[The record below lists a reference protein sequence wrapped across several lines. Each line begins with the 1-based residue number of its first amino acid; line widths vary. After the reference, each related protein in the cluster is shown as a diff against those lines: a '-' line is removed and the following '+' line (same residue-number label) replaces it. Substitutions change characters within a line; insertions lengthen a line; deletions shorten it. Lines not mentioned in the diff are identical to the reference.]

1 MSDPS
6 LIVKPTK
13 TLAALKNVSG
23 FLQLAVA
30 IQQRAHSLPNFGVM
44 YGPSGFGKSYASIYV
59 LNKLNAVR
67 VEVGESWNKKSFVRA
82 VLREA
87 GIAEP
92 KGATSDLMDQAIIAL
107 SEEPDRPLIIDE
119 ADKLVDKGLIEL
131 VREIGEH
138 SQIPVLLIGEEALP
152 TKLARVERVHN
163 RVLRWYPAEACDLA
177 DCKKLAEIF
186 LAAGDVRI
194 PIEDGLLDVV
204 REKAQG
210 RARRVVVT
218 LSTMRDWFIANRPS
232 EGLTLANYRGEIF
245 TGEAPAARSGRIT
258 ALRGGRAA

>member
-1 MSDPS
+1 MTDPS
-6 LIVKPTK
+6 SIVKPTK

-23 FLQLAVA
+23 FLQLALKL
-30 IQQRAHSLPNFGVM
+30 QQRAFSLPNFGVM

-67 VEVGESWNKKSFVRA
+67 VEVGESWNRKSFVRA

-92 KGATSDLMDQAIIAL
+92 KGSTAELMGHAIDAL
-107 SEEPDRPLIIDE
+107 SETPNRPLIIDE

-131 VREIGEH
+131 VREIAEH
-138 SQIPVLLIGEEALP
+138 SQVPVLLIGEEALP

-163 RVLRWYPAEACDLA
+163 RVLSWYPAEACDLA
-177 DCKKLAEIF
+177 DCRKLAEIF
-186 LAAGDVRI
+186 LPAIAIDDR
-194 PIEDGLLDVV
+194 LLEAV

-218 LSTMRDWFIANRPS
+218 LSAMRDWHAAHRPA
-232 EGLTLANYRGEIF
+232 EGLTLDSYKGEIF
-245 TGEAPAARSGRIT
+245 TGEAPAARNGRVT

>member
-1 MSDPS
+1 MTETLS
-6 LIVKPTK
+6 IVKPTK

-23 FLQLAVA
+23 FLQLALK
-30 IQQRAHSLPNFGVM
+30 IQQRAFSLPNFGVM

-92 KGATSDLMDQAIIAL
+92 KGSTADLMDQAINAL
-107 SEEPDRPLIIDE
+107 SETPQRPLIIDE

-138 SQIPVLLIGEEALP
+138 AQIPVLLIGEEALP

-163 RVLRWYPAEACDLA
+163 RVLSWYPAEACDLS
-177 DCKKLAEIF
+177 DCRKLADIF
-186 LAAGDVRI
+186 LPGI
-194 PIEDGLLDVV
+194 PIDNSLLGAV

-218 LSTMRDWFIANRPS
+218 LSTMRDWYASARPG
-232 EGLTLANYRGEIF
+232 EGLTLDSYKGEIF
-245 TGEAPAARSGRIT
+245 TGEAPAARSGRVT
-258 ALRGGRAA
+258 SLRGGRAA

>member
-1 MSDPS
+1 MSDALS
-6 LIVKPTK
+6 IVKPSH
-13 TLAALKNVSG
+13 TLAALKNVAG
-23 FLQLAVA
+23 FVQLALK
-30 IQQRAHSLPNFGVM
+30 IQKRPPSLPNIGVM
-44 YGPSGFGKSYASIYV
+44 YGPAGFGKTYASIYV

-92 KGATSDLMDQAIIAL
+92 RGATSDLMEQAIIAL
-107 SEEPDRPLIIDE
+107 SETPDRPLIVDE

-131 VREIGEH
+131 VREIAEH

-152 TKLARVERVHN
+152 AKLARVERVHN
-163 RVLRWYPAEACDLA
+163 RVLSWYPAEACDLE
-177 DCKKLAEIF
+177 DCKKLAAIF
-186 LAAGDVRI
+186 LPGI
-194 PIEDGLLDVV
+194 TIEDALLDLV

-218 LSTMRDWFIANRPS
+218 LSTMHDWHAANRPA
-232 EGLTLANYRGEIF
+232 EGLTVANYRGEIF
-245 TGEAPAARSGRIT
+245 TGEAPAARNGRVMS
-258 ALRGGRAA
+258 LRSGRAA

>member
-1 MSDPS
+1 MSDAS
-6 LIVKPTK
+6 LIVKPTQ
-13 TLAALKNVSG
+13 TLAALKNVAG
-23 FLQLAVA
+23 FMQLALK
-30 IQQRAHSLPNFGVM
+30 IRRRAHSLPNFGVM

-59 LNKLNAVR
+59 LNKLMAVR

-82 VLREA
+82 ILREA

-92 KGATSDLMDQAIIAL
+92 KGSTADLMDQAIIAL
-107 SEEPDRPLIIDE
+107 SETPDRPLIIDE

-152 TKLARVERVHN
+152 SKLARVERVHN
-163 RVLRWYPAEACDLA
+163 RVLAWYPAEACDLA
-177 DCKKLAEIF
+177 DCRKLAEIF
-186 LAAGDVRI
+186 LAGIAID
-194 PIEDGLLDVV
+194 DALLDVV

-218 LSTMRDWFIANRPS
+218 MAEMREWYASNRPDG
-232 EGLTLANYRGEIF
+232 GLTLATYRGEIF
-245 TGEAPAARSGRIT
+245 TGEAPSARNGRIT